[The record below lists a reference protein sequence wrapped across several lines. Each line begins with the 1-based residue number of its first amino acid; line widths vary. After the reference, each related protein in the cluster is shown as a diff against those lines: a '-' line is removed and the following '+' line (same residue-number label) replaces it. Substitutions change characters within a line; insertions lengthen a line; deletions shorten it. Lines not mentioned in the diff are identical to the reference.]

1 MENRTESRTATLW
14 ILIVL
19 MFILGVAAIISGLML
34 FLAPDGHLMR
44 MSVDALKGTPF
55 PDYLIPG
62 IILFLFMG
70 LYPIFVG
77 YSLMKRPTWNG
88 VDIINP
94 FKSFHWA
101 WTASLA
107 SGLILLIWIITET
120 LLIGYESFLQPLM
133 AVWGIL
139 IIIITLLPNVKRYYK
154 SKA

>member
-1 MENRTESRTATLW
+1 MTGSRNVTLW

-19 MFILGVAAIISGLML
+19 MFILGVGAIISGAML
-34 FLAPDGHLMR
+34 FLTPDGHLMQ
-44 MSVDALKGTPF
+44 MPVDPLKGTPF

-62 IILFLFMG
+62 IILFIFVG
-70 LYPIFVG
+70 LYPIFVS
-77 YSLMKRPTWNG
+77 YSLIKRPTWDG
-88 VDIINP
+88 IDIFNP

-107 SGLILLIWIITET
+107 SGLILLIWIIIET

-139 IIIITLLPNVKRYYK
+139 IIVLTLLPNVKRYYK